1 MVRVGTIG
9 HELMHGI
16 DNQQEARGRVCELR
30 PYSMDKHRCTSVARI
45 TWIR

>member
-1 MVRVGTIG
+1 MVRVGIIG
-9 HELMHGI
+9 HELMHVI

-30 PYSMDKHRCTSVARI
+30 PYSIEHRYTSVARI